1 MAHLM
6 NVSCSCVTL
15 VAKSK
20 VQNDCGIVTSV
31 PRRTSTGGCVM
42 IGDALPKNGY
52 VYLQQ
57 QGTLTG
63 ENGYVHLSQDSLTG
77 ENGYVYLSQH
87 NHH

>member
-1 MAHLM
+1 MTHLM
-6 NVSCSCVTL
+6 KVSCSCVTL

-52 VYLQQ
+52 VYLPQQ
-57 QGTLTG
+57 DTLTG
-63 ENGYVHLSQDSLTG
+63 ENGYVYIVPATTTQPPLMQ
-77 ENGYVYLSQH
+77 QCR
-87 NHH
+87 